1 MVLVVTGRISVSQP
15 GKTKEASPNRGR
27 SGVSGDAATESVK
40 RPSRAKLWFAEI
52 RPPFLTA
59 SIVPVVLGAT
69 VAWAESHIFLWDF
82 FLLSVIAGCCLH
94 IAANVANDYFDHL
107 SGTDDM
113 NVEFVRPFTGGSR
126 MIQRGFLS
134 PSEVLAESMV
144 FFMIGGL
151 IGLYLAVTRGMI
163 IIVLGLAG
171 AASGFFYTAPPVRL
185 VSRGV
190 GEVFIG
196 LNFGILMTLGGY
208 YVQTQTLSLVPI
220 APSIPVALLITAVL
234 YINEFPDYR
243 ADEAASKRTLVVRLG
258 RRRAAKGYAVIMTA
272 VYFSI
277 VLPAMAGWMT
287 LYSLIALSTLPLS
300 ALAVRQALASYE
312 KSFELVPANASTVL
326 SHLLTGM
333 FLTLGY
339 VLDGFALPASWTL
352 VVSIVLLVVTLMLSA
367 KIHRQKAPPEEV

>member
-1 MVLVVTGRISVSQP
+1 MCVLAGRISVSQP
-15 GKTKEASPNRGR
+15 GESGETSPNHDR
-27 SGVSGDAATESVK
+27 SGVTGDAATESVK
-40 RPSRAKLWFAEI
+40 RPSRVKLWFAEI

-82 FLLSVIAGCCLH
+82 LLLSVIAGCCLH

-126 MIQRGFLS
+126 MIQRGLLS

-144 FFMIGGL
+144 FFMIGGI

-208 YVQTQTLSLVPI
+208 YVQTQTLSPVPI

-243 ADEAASKRTLVVRLG
+243 ADEAAGKRTLVVRLG

-277 VLPAMAGWMT
+277 VLPALAGWMT
-287 LYSLIALSTLPLS
+287 PYSLIAMSTLPLS
-300 ALAVRQALASYE
+300 ALAVRHAMASYE

-326 SHLLTGM
+326 SHLLTGA

-339 VLDGFALPASWTL
+339 ALDGFALPASWTL
-352 VVSIVLLVVTLMLSA
+352 VVSIVLLAVTLLLSA
-367 KIHRQKAPPEEV
+367 KIHRQKPPP

>member
-1 MVLVVTGRISVSQP
+1 MSQP
-15 GKTKEASPNRGR
+15 DRTEETSPSRGHQ
-27 SGVSGDAATESVK
+27 GVSGAATTDPVK
-40 RPSRAKLWFAEI
+40 RPGKAKLWFAEI

-59 SIVPVVLGAT
+59 SIVPVVLGAA
-69 VAWAESHIFLWDF
+69 VAWAETHSFLWDF
-82 FLLSVIAGCCLH
+82 FLLSLIAGCCLH

-113 NVEFVRPFTGGSR
+113 NVEFVSPFTGGSR
-126 MIQRGFLS
+126 MIQRGLLS
-134 PSEVLAESMV
+134 PSEVLAESMAFLV
-144 FFMIGGL
+144 IGGL

-163 IIVLGLAG
+163 ILVLGLVG

-208 YVQTQTLSLVPI
+208 YVQTQALSPVPI
-220 APSIPVALLITAVL
+220 LPSIPVALLIVAVL

-243 ADEAASKRTLVVRLG
+243 ADEAAGKRTLVVRLG
-258 RRRAAKGYAVIMTA
+258 RRRASKGYAVIMSA
-272 VYFSI
+272 VYLSI
-277 VLPAMAGWMT
+277 ALPAVAGWMT

-333 FLTLGY
+333 FLALGY
-339 VLDGFALPASWTL
+339 VLDGFALPITWTL
-352 VVSIVLLVVTLMLSA
+352 AVGIVLLVITLMLSA
-367 KIHRQKAPPEEV
+367 KIHRQKAPAEV